1 MSPMPKPRTS
11 ITQAEHAGVYRCNA
25 DDSREA
31 IAAAHAE
38 RFTTAAM
45 ELGGADK
52 ATVLD
57 AFASALRFPDW
68 FGGNWDGLADCLTDL
83 SWLEAPGYLLV
94 LRPAPAI
101 AARLGEEDFA
111 TLIGILQEAAEFWRD
126 EGRPFCA
133 LFEDATSPAFES
145 IPDAIQ

>member
-1 MSPMPKPRTS
+1 MSPMPRPQRS
-11 ITQAEHAGVYRCNA
+11 VTQAEHAGVYRCNA
-25 DDSREA
+25 DESREA
-31 IAAAHAE
+31 IAAAHE
-38 RFTTAAM
+38 QRFTTAAM
-45 ELGGADK
+45 ELGSADK

-68 FGGNWDGLADCLTDL
+68 FGANWDGLADCLSDL

-94 LRPAPAI
+94 LRPAPDI
-101 AARLGEEDFA
+101 AARLGDEDFA
-111 TLIGILQEAAEFWRD
+111 TLVDVLRDAADYWRD

-133 LFEDATSPAFES
+133 LFEDSTSLMTES